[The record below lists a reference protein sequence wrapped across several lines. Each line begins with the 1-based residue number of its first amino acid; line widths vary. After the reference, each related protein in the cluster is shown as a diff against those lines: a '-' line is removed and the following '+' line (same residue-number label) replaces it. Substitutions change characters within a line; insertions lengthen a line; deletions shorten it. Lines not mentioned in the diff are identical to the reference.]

1 MIYENDLIKCL
12 VKHLDKE
19 RIKTI
24 ISDLELEWD
33 DELIEIFADNGLLNL
48 AFELCDPDD
57 IVEFLSSGEIDVQDY
72 LKRYGIPTSMNLS
85 NVLEK
90 VNNGATI
97 YNIFYNLGVD
107 IEESSYD
114 CARYHFNIY
123 SDIKKEIIEFLG
135 GEDIV
140 IKLLDTYGH
149 LNGWYKGDMDEF
161 YYRNKYEVENNF
173 DDMHAHTINE
183 IGDFLSVSPTE
194 IQKFLKDKLNEDFEL
209 DERLY
214 TDAYLAIALEYDDI
228 YKL

>member
-19 RIKTI
+19 SIKTI

-48 AFELCDPDD
+48 AFELCDSDD
-57 IVEFLSSGEIDVQDY
+57 IVEFLSSGEIDTQDY

-149 LNGWYKGDMDEF
+149 LNGWYKSDSSNF
-161 YYRNKYEVENNF
+161 IYHRNKYEVENYFEGIRN
-173 DDMHAHTINE
+173 INE
-183 IGDFLSVSPTE
+183 ISDFLCVSPTE

-209 DERLY
+209 DEGLY
-214 TDAYLAIALEYDDI
+214 TDAYLAIGLEYGDI

>member
-1 MIYENDLIKCL
+1 MIYESDLIKCL
-12 VKHLDKE
+12 LKHLDKE
-19 RIKTI
+19 SIKVI

-57 IVEFLSSGEIDVQDY
+57 IVEFLSSGEIDTQDY

-107 IEESSYD
+107 IEESSYE
-114 CARYHFNIY
+114 CARYCFSLY
-123 SDIKKEIIEFLG
+123 SDIKEEIMEFLG
-135 GEDIV
+135 GKDTV
-140 IKLLDTYGH
+140 IRLLDTYGH
-149 LNGWYKGDMDEF
+149 LNGWYKGDDEF
-161 YYRNKYEVENNF
+161 YYRNKYEVENTFN
-173 DDMHAHTINE
+173 DMHAHTINE

-214 TDAYLAIALEYDDI
+214 TDAYLAIELEYGDI